1 MEMFDDLFGGLF
13 DLDLDGKTDAL
24 EAELGL
30 SVLLSPE
37 EGKRKE
43 HHFADDFDPDDE
55 DFCEDDPN
63 EDDCEEQLER
73 LNGLREELEELQSD
87 LSDLE
92 SRGPDDI
99 LSDRYDRWE
108 ARKQQLEEQV
118 SDLEDAIFGLEL
130 NLDVG

>member
-37 EGKRKE
+37 EDKRKE
-43 HHFADDFDPDDE
+43 RHFADDFDPDDE
-55 DFCEDDPN
+55 DFCEDDPD

-92 SRGPDDI
+92 RREPDDI

-108 ARKQQLEEQV
+108 TRKQQLEEQV
-118 SDLEDAIFGLEL
+118 LDLEDAIFDLEL